1 MDLIVYRII
10 EFHPLD
16 GNNDRQSDSQ
26 AMGIGPPSW
35 FPTDGW
41 QTGGSYIVNY
51 GLAVTRTLIYDL
63 TLSIVLHPMIRNQP
77 ITFEH

>member
-10 EFHPLD
+10 EFRALD

-26 AMGIGPPSW
+26 PMGTGPTSF

-41 QTGGSYIVNY
+41 QTGGSYIVNH
-51 GLAVTRTLIYDL
+51 GLAVTRTLIYDYL
-63 TLSIVLHPMIRNQP
+63 VNRVSPNDTQP
-77 ITFEH
+77 TNNFRA